1 MLVIPREQQAPVLA
15 AALPRAEAEA
25 FVAIRDRSL
34 TSLAEDDLRAAV
46 GSGRALLAQLP
57 LRSQRTAVQ
66 KAAGEAIVHLT
77 ADAAW
82 RFFRRHAVPMY
93 RELTREGARSLRVDA
108 LLWEAAARWPDILPT
123 QAELAAESAHMQADK
138 DGLEIHQG
146 LFVSQI
152 LANPQTGHHLIRAML
167 RPRPESLAL
176 LPQFVAT
183 GYADLGTARVEVQ
196 GGAGQVTIHN
206 ERYLNSEDDTVVG
219 PLEIAADLALL
230 HPDVRIGVLRGGRVT
245 HPKYQGQRIFSS
257 GINLTRIYQGKQS
270 YLSFL
275 ARNMALHNKLYRG
288 VLVDDEPDCLDAP
301 LEEPER
307 TLEKLWV
314 AVVDKFAIGGGCQLL
329 LVVDYVIAEKGSYFS
344 LPARKEG
351 FLPGTANMRLP
362 RHVGERLAREALLFD
377 RVFHADTPEA
387 RLIANEVVPS
397 DEIDRALANCVGR
410 AVGSGMVSP
419 GANRKAIRQQ
429 TEPLDAFRRYLTT
442 YAFEQAFCH
451 LSDQLIA
458 TPEKHWNAR
467 QRKL

>member
-1 MLVIPREQQAPVLA
+1 MLSIPREQHSPVLA
-15 AALPRAEAEA
+15 AALPRAETEA
-25 FVAIRDRSL
+25 FLVIRDQGVA
-34 TSLAEDDLRAAV
+34 TLAAADLRAAIR
-46 GSGRALLAQLP
+46 SGRALLARLP
-57 LRSQRTAVQ
+57 LRSQRTPMQ

-93 RELTREGARSLRVDA
+93 RDLTREGTRSIRVDA

-123 QAELAAESAHMQADK
+123 QAELVAESDRVQADK

-146 LFVSQI
+146 LFVSQVM
-152 LANPQTGHHLIRAML
+152 ANPQTGHHLIRSML
-167 RPRPESLAL
+167 RPRTESLEL
-176 LPQFVAT
+176 LPHFIAT
-183 GYADLGTARVEVQ
+183 GYADLGTVRVEVQ
-196 GGAGQVTIHN
+196 GSASHVTIHN

-219 PLEIAADLALL
+219 PLEIATDLALL
-230 HPDVRIGVLRGGRVT
+230 HPEIKISILRGSVVN
-245 HPKYQGQRIFSS
+245 HPKYRGQRVFSS

-275 ARNMALHNKLYRG
+275 FRSMAMHNKLYRG
-288 VLVDDEPDCLDAP
+288 VLVDYEPDCLDAP
-301 LEEPER
+301 LDEPER

-329 LVVDYVIAEKGSYFS
+329 LVVDYVIAETGSYFT

-351 FLPGTANMRLP
+351 FLPGTSNMRLP
-362 RHVGERLAREALLFD
+362 RYVGERLAREAILFD
-377 RVFHADTPEA
+377 RTFRADTPEG

-397 DEIDRALANCVGR
+397 DEIDQALARCIER

-429 TEPLDAFRRYLTT
+429 TEPLEAFRRYLTT
-442 YAFEQAFCH
+442 YAFEQAFLH
-451 LSDQLIA
+451 LSDQLIVNL
-458 TPEKHWNAR
+458 EKHWNAK

>member
-1 MLVIPREQQAPVLA
+1 MLSIPRNQRSPALT
-15 AALPRAEAEA
+15 AALPRAESDA
-25 FVAIRDRSL
+25 FLITRDHAIA
-34 TSLAEDDLRAAV
+34 TLASVDLRAAIRN
-46 GSGRALLAQLP
+46 GRALLARLP
-57 LRSQRTAVQ
+57 LRSQRTPVQ

-93 RELTREGARSLRVDA
+93 REITREGARSLRVDA
-108 LLWEAAARWPDILPT
+108 LLWEAAARWPDILPA
-123 QAELAAESAHMQADK
+123 QAELAAESEHMQADK

-146 LFVSQI
+146 LLVSQV
-152 LANPQTGHHLIRAML
+152 LADPQTGHHLIRSML
-167 RPRPESLAL
+167 RPRPESLEL

-183 GYADLGTARVEVQ
+183 GYADLGTARVEVRD
-196 GGAGQVTIHN
+196 GASHVTIHN

-219 PLEIAADLALL
+219 PLEIATDLALL
-230 HPDVRIGVLRGGRVT
+230 HPTVKLGVLRGSTVA
-245 HPKYQGQRIFSS
+245 HPKYAGQRVFSS

-275 ARNMALHNKLYRG
+275 VRNMALHNKLYRG
-288 VLVDDEPDCLDAP
+288 VLVDEEPDCLDAP

-314 AVVDKFAIGGGCQLL
+314 AAVDKFAIGGGCQLL
-329 LVVDYVIAEKGSYFS
+329 LVVDYVIAETGSYFS

-351 FLPGTANMRLP
+351 FLPGTSNMRLP
-362 RHVGERLAREALLFD
+362 RYVGERLAREAILFD
-377 RVFHADTPEA
+377 RTFHADTPEG

-397 DEIDRALANCVGR
+397 DEIDGAIASFVER
-410 AVGSGMVSP
+410 AVGSGVVSP

-429 TEPLDAFRRYLTT
+429 TEPLEAFRRYLTT

-451 LSDQLIA
+451 LSDQLIVNL
-458 TPEKHWNAR
+458 EKHWNAK

>member
-1 MLVIPREQQAPVLA
+1 MHSIPREQHSPLLA
-15 AALPRAEAEA
+15 AALPGTESEA
-25 FVAIRDRSL
+25 FLVSRDNAIA
-34 TSLAEDDLRAAV
+34 TLAADDLRSAICT
-46 GSGRALLAQLP
+46 GRALLARLP
-57 LRSQRTAVQ
+57 PRSRRTAVQ

-77 ADAAW
+77 ADAVW

-93 RELTREGARSLRVDA
+93 RELTREGARSMRVDA
-108 LLWEAAARWPDILPT
+108 LLWEAAARWPDILPA
-123 QAELAAESAHMQADK
+123 QAELAAENDRMQADK

-152 LANPQTGHHLIRAML
+152 MANPQAGHHLIRSML
-167 RPRPESLAL
+167 RPRTESLEL

-183 GYADLGTARVEVQ
+183 GYADLGTARVEVRN
-196 GGAGQVTIHN
+196 GAGHVTIHN

-219 PLEIAADLALL
+219 PLEIATDLALL
-230 HPDVRIGVLRGGRVT
+230 HPEVKIGVLRGSTVS
-245 HPKYQGQRIFSS
+245 HPKYRGQRVFSS

-275 ARNMALHNKLYRG
+275 FRSMGLHNKLYRG
-288 VLVDDEPDCLDAP
+288 VLVDHEPDCLDAP

-314 AVVDKFAIGGGCQLL
+314 AAVDKFAIGGGCQLL
-329 LVVDYVIAEKGSYFS
+329 LVVDYVIAETGSYFS

-362 RHVGERLAREALLFD
+362 RYLGERLAREALLFD
-377 RVFHADTPEA
+377 RVFHADTPEG
-387 RLIANEVVPS
+387 RLLATEVVPS
-397 DEIDRALANCVGR
+397 AEMDTAISRCVERAI
-410 AVGSGMVSP
+410 GSGIVSP

-429 TEPLDAFRRYLTT
+429 TEPLEAFRRYLTT

-451 LSDQLIA
+451 LSDQLIVNL
-458 TPEKHWNAR
+458 EKHWNAK

>member
-1 MLVIPREQQAPVLA
+1 MLSIPREQHIPVLTG
-15 AALPRAEAEA
+15 ALPGTGSEA
-25 FVAIRDRSL
+25 FLADRDQAVA
-34 TSLAEDDLRAAV
+34 TLAPADLRAAIRN
-46 GSGRALLAQLP
+46 GRALLALMP
-57 LRSQRTAVQ
+57 LRSQRTPAQ

-108 LLWEAAARWPDILPT
+108 LLWQAAARWPDILPVE
-123 QAELAAESAHMQADK
+123 ADLAAESDHMQADK

-152 LANPQTGHHLIRAML
+152 MSNPQTGQHLIRSML
-167 RPRPESLAL
+167 RPRAESLEL

-183 GYADLGTARVEVQ
+183 GRVDLGTVRVEVQ
-196 GGAGQVTIHN
+196 GNAGHVTIHN
-206 ERYLNSEDDTVVG
+206 ERYLNSEDDTTVG
-219 PLEIAADLALL
+219 PLEIATDLALL
-230 HPDVRIGVLRGGRVT
+230 HPDIKIGILRGSPVS
-245 HPKYQGQRIFSS
+245 HPKYRGQRVFSS

-275 ARNMALHNKLYRG
+275 LRSLAMHNKLYRG
-288 VLVDDEPDCLDAP
+288 VLVDDEPDSLDAP
-301 LEEPER
+301 LQEPER

-314 AVVDKFAIGGGCQLL
+314 AVVDKYAIGGGCQLL
-329 LVVDYVIAEKGSYFS
+329 LVVDYVIAETGSYFN

-351 FLPGTANMRLP
+351 FLPGAANMRLP
-362 RHVGERLAREALLFD
+362 RYVGERLAREAILFD
-377 RVFHADTPEA
+377 RTFHADTPEG
-387 RLIANEVVPS
+387 RLIANQVVPS
-397 DEIDRALANCVGR
+397 DEIDRALARCIEG

-429 TEPLDAFRRYLTT
+429 TEPLETFRKYLTT

-451 LSDQLIA
+451 LSDQLIVNL
-458 TPEKHWNAR
+458 EKHWNAR

>member
-1 MLVIPREQQAPVLA
+1 MLSIPREQHSPVLT
-15 AALPRAEAEA
+15 AALPRTESEA
-25 FVAIRDRSL
+25 FLADRDHAVA
-34 TSLAEDDLRAAV
+34 TLAPADLRAAIRN
-46 GSGRALLAQLP
+46 GRALLARLP
-57 LRSQRTAVQ
+57 LRSKRTPVQ

-93 RELTREGARSLRVDA
+93 RELTREGARSIRVDA
-108 LLWEAAARWPDILPT
+108 LVWEAAARWPDILPA
-123 QAELAAESAHMQADK
+123 QAELTAESDHMQADK

-146 LFVSQI
+146 LFVSQVM
-152 LANPQTGHHLIRAML
+152 ANPKTGHHLIRSML
-167 RPRPESLAL
+167 RPRTESLEL
-176 LPQFVAT
+176 LPQFVAA
-183 GYADLGTARVEVQ
+183 GYADLGTVRAEVQ
-196 GGAGQVTIHN
+196 GSAVHVTIHN

-219 PLEIAADLALL
+219 PLEIATDLALL
-230 HPDVRIGVLRGGRVT
+230 HPDVKIGVLRGSTVA
-245 HPKYQGQRIFSS
+245 HPKYRGQRVFSS

-275 ARNMALHNKLYRG
+275 FRSMAMHNKLYRG

-301 LEEPER
+301 LDEPER

-329 LVVDYVIAEKGSYFS
+329 LVVDYVIAETGSYFN

-351 FLPGTANMRLP
+351 FLPGAANMRLP
-362 RHVGERLAREALLFD
+362 RYVGERLAREAILFD
-377 RVFHADTPEA
+377 RTFRADTPEG

-397 DEIDRALANCVGR
+397 DEIDQTLARCVER
-410 AVGSGMVSP
+410 AVGSGVVSP

-429 TEPLDAFRRYLTT
+429 TEPLEAFRRYLTT

-451 LSDQLIA
+451 LSDQLIINL
-458 TPEKHWNAR
+458 EKHWNAR

>member
-1 MLVIPREQQAPVLA
+1 MHAIPREARSPVLA
-15 AALPRAEAEA
+15 AALPRAASEAYLA
-25 FVAIRDRSL
+25 ARDHAIATLDP
-34 TSLAEDDLRAAV
+34 ADLRAAIR
-46 GSGRALLAQLP
+46 SGRALLAQLP
-57 LRSQRTAVQ
+57 LRSQRTPVQ
-66 KAAGEAIVHLT
+66 KAAGEAVVHLT

-108 LLWEAAARWPDILPT
+108 LLWEAAAGWPDILPT
-123 QAELAAESAHMQADK
+123 QAELAAESDHMQADK

-146 LFVSQI
+146 LFVSQV
-152 LANPQTGHHLIRAML
+152 LAHPQAGHHLIRSML
-167 RPRPESLAL
+167 RPRPESLEL

-183 GYADLGTARVEVQ
+183 GYADLGTARVVVQ
-196 GGAGQVTIHN
+196 GGAGHVTIHN

-219 PLEIAADLALL
+219 PLEIATDLALL
-230 HPDVRIGVLRGGRVT
+230 HPDVRIGVLRGSAVA
-245 HPKYQGQRIFSS
+245 HPKYQAQRIFSS

-288 VLVDDEPDCLDAP
+288 VLIDDELDCLDAP

-314 AVVDKFAIGGGCQLL
+314 AAVDKFAIGGGCQLL

-351 FLPGTANMRLP
+351 FLPGTSNMRLP
-362 RHVGERLAREALLFD
+362 RYVGERLARDALLFD
-377 RVFHADTPEA
+377 RVFHADTPEG

-397 DEIDRALANCVGR
+397 DEIDQALANCVER

-451 LSDQLIA
+451 LSDQLIVNL
-458 TPEKHWNAR
+458 EKHWNAK

>member
-1 MLVIPREQQAPVLA
+1 MHSIPREQHFPVLA
-15 AALPRAEAEA
+15 AALPQTGSEA
-25 FVAIRDRSL
+25 FLLTRDHAVA
-34 TSLAEDDLRAAV
+34 TLAAVDLRAAIRN
-46 GSGRALLAQLP
+46 GRALLAQLP
-57 LRSQRTAVQ
+57 LRSQRTPVQ

-82 RFFRRHAVPMY
+82 RFFRRHALPMY
-93 RELTREGARSLRVDA
+93 RELTREGARSIRVDA

-123 QAELAAESAHMQADK
+123 QAELVAESDRMQADK

-146 LFVSQI
+146 LFISQVM
-152 LANPQTGHHLIRAML
+152 AHPQSGHHLIRSML
-167 RPRPESLAL
+167 RPRTESLEL
-176 LPQFVAT
+176 LPKFVAT
-183 GYADLGTARVEVQ
+183 GYADLGTVRVEVQ
-196 GGAGQVTIHN
+196 GSASHVTIHN

-219 PLEIAADLALL
+219 PLEIAMDLALL
-230 HPDVRIGVLRGGRVT
+230 HPEVKIGVIRGGAVD
-245 HPKYQGQRIFSS
+245 HPKYQGKRVFSS

-275 ARNMALHNKLYRG
+275 FRNMGLHNKLYRG
-288 VLVDDEPDCLDAP
+288 VLVEHEPDLLDAP

-329 LVVDYVIAEKGSYFS
+329 LVVDYVIAETGSYFS

-351 FLPGTANMRLP
+351 FLPGASNMRLP
-362 RHVGERLAREALLFD
+362 RYVGERLAREAILFD
-377 RVFHADTPEA
+377 RTFHADTPEG

-397 DEIDRALANCVGR
+397 DEMDLAVSRCVERAI
-410 AVGSGMVSP
+410 GSGIVSP

-429 TEPLDAFRRYLTT
+429 TEPLEAFRRYMTT

-451 LSDQLIA
+451 LSDQLIVNL
-458 TPEKHWNAR
+458 EKHWNAR

>member
-1 MLVIPREQQAPVLA
+1 MHIIPREARSPVLA
-15 AALPRAEAEA
+15 AALPCAACEAYLA
-25 FVAIRDRSL
+25 ARDHAIATLDPAS
-34 TSLAEDDLRAAV
+34 LRAAIR
-46 GSGRALLAQLP
+46 SGRALLAQLP
-57 LRSQRTAVQ
+57 LRSQRTPEQ

-77 ADAAW
+77 ANAAW

-123 QAELAAESAHMQADK
+123 VAELAAESAHMQADK

-329 LVVDYVIAEKGSYFS
+329 LVVDYVIAEKGAYFS

-377 RVFHADTPEA
+377 RVFHADTPEG

-451 LSDQLIA
+451 LSDQLIVNL
-458 TPEKHWNAR
+458 EKHWNAK
-467 QRKL
+467 QRRL

>member
-1 MLVIPREQQAPVLA
+1 MYSIPREQHSPVLT
-15 AALPRAEAEA
+15 AALPRTESEA
-25 FVAIRDRSL
+25 FLVNRDHAVA
-34 TSLAEDDLRAAV
+34 TLAPADLRAAIR
-46 GSGRALLAQLP
+46 SGRALLARLP
-57 LRSQRTAVQ
+57 VRSKRTPVQ

-93 RELTREGARSLRVDA
+93 RELTREGARSIRVDA

-123 QAELAAESAHMQADK
+123 QAELVAESDHMQADK

-146 LFVSQI
+146 LFVSQVM
-152 LANPQTGHHLIRAML
+152 ANPQTGHHLIRSML
-167 RPRPESLAL
+167 RPRTESLEL

-183 GYADLGTARVEVQ
+183 GYADLGTACVEVQ
-196 GGAGQVTIHN
+196 GSASHVTIHN

-219 PLEIAADLALL
+219 PLEIATDLALL
-230 HPDVRIGVLRGGRVT
+230 HPDVKIGILRGSTVA
-245 HPKYQGQRIFSS
+245 HPKYQGQRVFSS

-275 ARNMALHNKLYRG
+275 FRSMAMHNKLYRG
-288 VLVDDEPDCLDAP
+288 VLVDYEPDCLDAP
-301 LEEPER
+301 LDEPER

-329 LVVDYVIAEKGSYFS
+329 LVVDYVIAETGSYFN
-344 LPARKEG
+344 LPASKEG
-351 FLPGTANMRLP
+351 FLPGTSNMRLP
-362 RHVGERLAREALLFD
+362 RYVGERLAREAILFD
-377 RVFHADTPEA
+377 RTFRADTPEG

-397 DEIDRALANCVGR
+397 DEIDQALARCVER

-429 TEPLDAFRRYLTT
+429 TEPLEAFRRYLTT
-442 YAFEQAFCH
+442 YAFEQAFLH
-451 LSDQLIA
+451 LSDQLIINL
-458 TPEKHWNAR
+458 EKHWNAR

>member
-1 MLVIPREQQAPVLA
+1 MHSIPREQHSPMLT
-15 AALPRAEAEA
+15 AALPRSESDA
-25 FVAIRDRSL
+25 FLVNRDHAIA
-34 TSLAEDDLRAAV
+34 TLAAADLRAAIRT
-46 GSGRALLAQLP
+46 GRALLARLP
-57 LRSQRTAVQ
+57 LRSQRTPGQ

-82 RFFRRHAVPMY
+82 RFFRRHAEPLY
-93 RELTREGARSLRVDA
+93 RELTREGARSIRVDS

-123 QAELAAESAHMQADK
+123 QAELVAESDHVQADK

-146 LFVSQI
+146 LFVSQV
-152 LANPQTGHHLIRAML
+152 LANPRTGHHLIRSML
-167 RPRPESLAL
+167 RPRTESVEL

-183 GYADLGTARVEVQ
+183 GYADLGTVRVEVRD
-196 GGAGQVTIHN
+196 GASHVTIHN

-219 PLEIAADLALL
+219 PLEIATDLTLL
-230 HPDVRIGVLRGGRVT
+230 HPDVKIGVLRGSAVA
-245 HPKYQGQRIFSS
+245 HAKYQGQRVFSS

-275 ARNMALHNKLYRG
+275 LRSMAMHNKLYRG
-288 VLVDDEPDCLDAP
+288 VLVDHEPDCLGAP
-301 LEEPER
+301 LNEPER

-329 LVVDYVIAEKGSYFS
+329 LIVDYVIAESGAYFN

-362 RHVGERLAREALLFD
+362 RYVGERLAREAILFD
-377 RVFHADTPEA
+377 HTFHADTPEG
-387 RLIANEVVPS
+387 RLLANEVVPS
-397 DEIDRALANCVGR
+397 DEIDQALARCLER

-429 TEPLDAFRRYLTT
+429 TEPLEAFRRYLTT

-451 LSDQLIA
+451 LSDQLIVNL
-458 TPEKHWNAR
+458 EKHWNAK

>member
-1 MLVIPREQQAPVLA
+1 MHSIPREQHSPLLA
-15 AALPRAEAEA
+15 AALPGTESEA
-25 FVAIRDRSL
+25 FLVSRDNAIA
-34 TSLAEDDLRAAV
+34 TLAADDLRSAIRN
-46 GSGRALLAQLP
+46 GRALLARLP
-57 LRSQRTAVQ
+57 PRSRRTAVQ

-77 ADAAW
+77 ADAVW

-93 RELTREGARSLRVDA
+93 RELTREGARSMRVDA
-108 LLWEAAARWPDILPT
+108 LLWEAAARWPDILPA
-123 QAELAAESAHMQADK
+123 QAELAAENNRMQADK

-152 LANPQTGHHLIRAML
+152 MANPQAGHHLIRSML
-167 RPRPESLAL
+167 RPRTESLEL

-183 GYADLGTARVEVQ
+183 GYADLGTARVEVRN
-196 GGAGQVTIHN
+196 GAGHVTIHN

-219 PLEIAADLALL
+219 PLEIATDLALL
-230 HPDVRIGVLRGGRVT
+230 HPEVKIGVLRGSTVS
-245 HPKYQGQRIFSS
+245 HPKYQGQRVFSS

-275 ARNMALHNKLYRG
+275 FRSMGLHNKLYRG
-288 VLVDDEPDCLDAP
+288 VLVDHEPDCLDAP

-314 AVVDKFAIGGGCQLL
+314 AAVDKFAIGGGCQLL
-329 LVVDYVIAEKGSYFS
+329 LVVDYVIAETGSYFS

-362 RHVGERLAREALLFD
+362 RYLGERLAREALLFD
-377 RVFHADTPEA
+377 RVFHADTPEG
-387 RLIANEVVPS
+387 RLLATEVVPS
-397 DEIDRALANCVGR
+397 AEMDTAISRCVERAI
-410 AVGSGMVSP
+410 GSGIVSP

-429 TEPLDAFRRYLTT
+429 TEPLEAFRRYLTT

-451 LSDQLIA
+451 LSDQLIVNL
-458 TPEKHWNAR
+458 EKHWNAK

>member
-1 MLVIPREQQAPVLA
+1 MHAIPREQRSPMLV
-15 AALPRAEAEA
+15 AALPRAGTEAYLATREH
-25 FVAIRDRSL
+25 AIATLDP
-34 TSLAEDDLRAAV
+34 DDLRAAIR
-46 GSGRALLAQLP
+46 GGRALLAQLP
-57 LRSQRTAVQ
+57 LRSQRAPVQ

-82 RFFRRHAVPMY
+82 QFFRRHAVALY

-123 QAELAAESAHMQADK
+123 EAELVAEREHMQADK

-146 LFVSQI
+146 LFVSQV
-152 LANPQTGHHLIRAML
+152 LADPQAGHHLIRAML
-167 RPRPESLAL
+167 RPRSESLAL
-176 LPQFVAT
+176 LPQFIAT
-183 GYADLGTARVEVQ
+183 GYADLGTARVELE
-196 GGAGQVTIHN
+196 GGAGHVTIHN

-219 PLEIAADLALL
+219 PLEIATDLALL
-230 HPDVRIGVLRGGRVT
+230 HPDVKIGVLRGSRVT

-275 ARNMALHNKLYRG
+275 VRNMALHNKLHRG
-288 VLVDDEPDCLDAP
+288 VLVGDEPDTLDAP

-307 TLEKLWV
+307 TEEKLWV
-314 AVVDKFAIGGGCQLL
+314 AAVDKFAIGGGCQLL
-329 LVVDYVIAEKGSYFS
+329 LVVDYVIAEKGAYFS

-351 FLPGTANMRLP
+351 FLPGTSNMRLP
-362 RHVGERLAREALLFD
+362 RFVGERLAREAILFD
-377 RVFHADTPEA
+377 RIFHADTPEG

-397 DEIDRALANCVGR
+397 DEIDRALANCVER

-442 YAFEQAFCH
+442 YAFEQGFCH

-458 TPEKHWNAR
+458 NLEKHWNAN

>member
-1 MLVIPREQQAPVLA
+1 MHSIPREQRAPVLA
-15 AALPRAEAEA
+15 AALPTGEAEA
-25 FVAIRDRSL
+25 FLTACDRAIVTLD
-34 TSLAEDDLRAAV
+34 AAGLRAAI
-46 GSGRALLAQLP
+46 SNGRALLARLP
-57 LRSQRTAVQ
+57 LRSQRTPVQ

-77 ADAAW
+77 ADATW

-93 RELTREGARSLRVDA
+93 RELTSGGARSLRVDT

-123 QAELAAESAHMQADK
+123 QADLVAEGDHMQADK

-152 LANPQTGHHLIRAML
+152 MANPQTGHHLIRSML
-167 RPRPESLAL
+167 RPRSDSLEL
-176 LPQFVAT
+176 LPKFIAT
-183 GYADLGTARVEVQ
+183 GLADLGTARVEVKDS
-196 GGAGQVTIHN
+196 ACHVTIHN

-219 PLEIAADLALL
+219 PLEIATDLALL
-230 HPDVRIGVLRGGRVT
+230 HPDAKIGVLRGSVVD
-245 HPKYQGQRIFSS
+245 HPKYRGQRVFSS

-275 ARNMALHNKLYRG
+275 FRSMGLHSKLYRG
-288 VLVDDEPDCLDAP
+288 VLVEDEPDCLDAP

-307 TLEKLWV
+307 TLEKLWI

-329 LVVDYVIAEKGSYFS
+329 LVVDYVIAETGSYFS

-362 RHVGERLAREALLFD
+362 RYLGERLAREALLFD
-377 RVFHADTPEA
+377 RTFPADTPEG

-397 DEIDRALANCVGR
+397 NEMDLAVSRCVES
-410 AVGSGMVSP
+410 AIGSGIVSP

-429 TEPLDAFRRYLTT
+429 TEPLEAFRRYLTT

-451 LSDQLIA
+451 LSDQLIVNL
-458 TPEKHWNAR
+458 EKHWNAK

>member
-1 MLVIPREQQAPVLA
+1 MLSIPREQQAPALA

-25 FVAIRDRSL
+25 FLALRDRSL
-34 TSLAEDDLRAAV
+34 AGLTEDDLRAAV
-46 GSGRALLAQLP
+46 HSGRALLAQLP
-57 LRSQRTAVQ
+57 LRSQRTPAQ

-93 RELTREGARSLRVDA
+93 RDLTQDGARSLRIDA
-108 LLWEAAARWPDILPT
+108 LLWEAAARWPDILPS
-123 QAELAAESAHMQADK
+123 QAELAAEGEHMQADK

-152 LANPQTGHHLIRAML
+152 MSNPQTGHHLIRSML
-167 RPRPESLAL
+167 RPRTESLAL
-176 LPQFVAT
+176 LPQFIAT
-183 GYADLGTARVEVQ
+183 GRADLGTARVEVQ
-196 GGAGQVTIHN
+196 GSAARVTIHN

-219 PLEIAADLALL
+219 PLEIATDLALL
-230 HPDVRIGVLRGGRVT
+230 HPDVKIGVLRGSVVD
-245 HPKYQGQRIFSS
+245 HPKYRGQRVFCS

-275 ARNMALHNKLYRG
+275 FRSLGLHSKLYRG
-288 VLVDDEPDCLDAP
+288 VLIDDEPDSLHAP

-307 TLEKLWV
+307 TQEKLWI
-314 AVVDKFAIGGGCQLL
+314 AAVDKFAIGGGCQLL
-329 LVVDYVIAEKGSYFS
+329 LVVDHVIAESGSYFS

-362 RHVGERLAREALLFD
+362 RFLGERLAREALLFD
-377 RVFHADTPEA
+377 RVFHADTPEG
-387 RLIANEVVPS
+387 RLLANEVVPS
-397 DEIDRALANCVGR
+397 GEMDQALARCVEN
-410 AVGSGMVSP
+410 ALGSGIVSP
-419 GANRKAIRQQ
+419 GSNRKAIRQQ
-429 TEPLDAFRRYLTT
+429 TEPLEAFRRYVTT

-451 LSDQLIA
+451 LSDQLIVNL
-458 TPEKHWNAR
+458 EKHWNAR

>member
-1 MLVIPREQQAPVLA
+1 MLSIPREQHSPLLT
-15 AALPRAEAEA
+15 AALPRTESEA
-25 FVAIRDRSL
+25 FLADRDRAIAALVPADMRAAIR
-34 TSLAEDDLRAAV
+34 
-46 GSGRALLAQLP
+46 SGRALLALLP
-57 LRSQRTAVQ
+57 LRSQRTPAQ

-108 LLWEAAARWPDILPT
+108 LLWEAAARWPDILPA
-123 QAELAAESAHMQADK
+123 QAELTAESDHMQADK

-146 LFVSQI
+146 LFVSQVM
-152 LANPQTGHHLIRAML
+152 ANPQTGHHLIRAML
-167 RPRPESLAL
+167 RPREESLAL
-176 LPQFVAT
+176 LPHFVAT
-183 GYADLGTARVEVQ
+183 GSADLGTVRVEVQ
-196 GGAGQVTIHN
+196 GSAGHVTIHN

-219 PLEIAADLALL
+219 PLEIATDLVLL
-230 HPDVRIGVLRGGRVT
+230 HPDVKIGVLRGSPVD
-245 HPKYQGQRIFSS
+245 HPKYRGARVFSS

-275 ARNMALHNKLYRG
+275 MRSLAMHNKLYRG
-288 VLVDDEPDCLDAP
+288 VLVDDEPDSLDAP

-329 LVVDYVIAEKGSYFS
+329 LVADYVIAEAGSYFN

-351 FLPGTANMRLP
+351 FLPGAANMRLP
-362 RHVGERLAREALLFD
+362 RYVGERLAREAILFD
-377 RVFHADTPEA
+377 RTFHADTPEG

-397 DEIDRALANCVGR
+397 AEIDGALKRCIEG

-429 TEPLDAFRRYLTT
+429 TEPLETFRRYLTT

-451 LSDQLIA
+451 LSDQLIVNL
-458 TPEKHWNAR
+458 EKHWNAR